1 MKLQFS
7 QKKDPKVHY
16 LFMEGDLI
24 GDEAGPRLAEL
35 VSDSVEEGIKVLV
48 IDLEKVRYISSSG
61 LGLLIT
67 LLTKMKNAGGELF
80 LTAPSEHVKKLLI
93 ITKLNGIFKVLDSV
107 DEKGVRDI
115 ASEAKAEACE
125 VRSKRQRTRTK
136 AES

>member
-1 MKLQFS
+1 MEIARRKIVKTKRTNMKLQFS

-24 GDEAGPRLAEL
+24 GDEAGPRLAEM
-35 VSDSVEEGIKVLV
+35 VSDSVEEGIKVMV

-107 DEKGVRDI
+107 DELTT
-115 ASEAKAEACE
+115 
-125 VRSKRQRTRTK
+125 QL
-136 AES
+136 

>member
-1 MKLQFS
+1 MEIARRKIVKTKRTNMKLQYS

-16 LFMEGDLI
+16 LYMEGDLI
-24 GDEAGPRLAEL
+24 GDEAGPRLAEM

-107 DEKGVRDI
+107 DEL
-115 ASEAKAEACE
+115 ST
-125 VRSKRQRTRTK
+125 QL
-136 AES
+136 

>member
-107 DEKGVRDI
+107 DELTT
-115 ASEAKAEACE
+115 
-125 VRSKRQRTRTK
+125 QL
-136 AES
+136 

>member
-1 MKLQFS
+1 MEIARRKIVKTKRTNMKLQFS

-24 GDEAGPRLAEL
+24 GDEAGPMLAEM

-107 DEKGVRDI
+107 DEL
-115 ASEAKAEACE
+115 ST
-125 VRSKRQRTRTK
+125 QL
-136 AES
+136 

>member
-1 MKLQFS
+1 MKFQYH

-24 GDEAGPRLAEL
+24 GDEAGPRLVEM
-35 VSDSVEEGIKVLV
+35 VSDSIEEGLKLVV

-67 LLTKMKNAGGELF
+67 LLTKMKNAGGELV

-107 DEKGVRDI
+107 DEL
-115 ASEAKAEACE
+115 
-125 VRSKRQRTRTK
+125 TTPH
-136 AES
+136 

>member
-1 MKLQFS
+1 MEIAERKIVKTKRTNMKLQFT

-107 DEKGVRDI
+107 DEFQPNFK
-115 ASEAKAEACE
+115 
-125 VRSKRQRTRTK
+125 
-136 AES
+136 

>member
-1 MKLQFS
+1 METAKRKIVKTKRTNMKLQFS

-107 DEKGVRDI
+107 DELTT
-115 ASEAKAEACE
+115 
-125 VRSKRQRTRTK
+125 QR
-136 AES
+136 

>member
-1 MKLQFS
+1 METAKRKIVKTKRTNMKLQFS

-107 DEKGVRDI
+107 DELTT
-115 ASEAKAEACE
+115 
-125 VRSKRQRTRTK
+125 QL
-136 AES
+136 

>member
-1 MKLQFS
+1 MEIAGRKIVKTKRTNMKLQFS

-24 GDEAGPRLAEL
+24 GDESGPRLAEM
-35 VSDSVEEGIKVLV
+35 VSDSVEEGIKVMV

-107 DEKGVRDI
+107 DELTT
-115 ASEAKAEACE
+115 
-125 VRSKRQRTRTK
+125 QR
-136 AES
+136 

>member
-1 MKLQFS
+1 MEIARRKIVKTKRTNMKLQFS

-107 DEKGVRDI
+107 DELTT
-115 ASEAKAEACE
+115 
-125 VRSKRQRTRTK
+125 QR
-136 AES
+136 

>member
-1 MKLQFS
+1 MEIARRKIVKTKRTNMKLQFS

-24 GDEAGPRLAEL
+24 GDEAGPMLAEM

-107 DEKGVRDI
+107 DEFT
-115 ASEAKAEACE
+115 A
-125 VRSKRQRTRTK
+125 QL
-136 AES
+136 

>member
-1 MKLQFS
+1 MEIAERKIVKTKRTNMKLQFT

-35 VSDSVEEGIKVLV
+35 VSDSVEEGIKFLV

-107 DEKGVRDI
+107 DEFT
-115 ASEAKAEACE
+115 A
-125 VRSKRQRTRTK
+125 QL
-136 AES
+136 

>member
-1 MKLQFS
+1 METAKRKIVKTKRTNMKLQFS

-107 DEKGVRDI
+107 DEL
-115 ASEAKAEACE
+115 
-125 VRSKRQRTRTK
+125 TT
-136 AES
+136 